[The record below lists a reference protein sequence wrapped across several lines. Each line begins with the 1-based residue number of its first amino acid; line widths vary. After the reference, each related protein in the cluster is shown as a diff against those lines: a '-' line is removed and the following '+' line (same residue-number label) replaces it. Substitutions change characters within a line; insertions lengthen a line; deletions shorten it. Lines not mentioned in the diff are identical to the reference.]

1 MATGKEIVTM
11 AITTNN
17 TPDSFSPDQVVI
29 TPDEAVPEALILR
42 AATVVTRTLDGDAPV
57 ALIPWVDDAD
67 ARFVAEGD
75 FMETD
80 TPTASEVTVGTAKIS
95 QLLRVSREQW
105 HTNPAGRL
113 LSNSTTRAIT
123 RKANEAFIAQPTGGA
138 VSLTG
143 IVHTPG
149 IITGDPI
156 TTNLDP
162 LADAVAQ
169 IENNNGQPGI
179 IIANPLA
186 WGALRNLKTADTAN
200 TSLLGAG
207 TNDTDKRL
215 LGIEVVTSAA
225 VPEGQLVIV
234 DPNAIAAAVGPFEV
248 FQSEHQYFEYDSI
261 AIRATWRIGWAV
273 QHANRLAVVNVGE

>member
-1 MATGKEIVTM
+1 MTTIK
-11 AITTNN
+11 TTN
-17 TPDSFSPDQVVI
+17 TPNSFSPDQVAF

-42 AATVVTRTLDGDAPV
+42 ASTVVTRTLDGDAPV
-57 ALIPWVDDAD
+57 ARIPWVNDAD
-67 ARFVAEGD
+67 AQFTAEGE
-75 FMETD
+75 FMEAD
-80 TPTASEVTVGTAKIS
+80 TPTASEVVVGTAKIS

-105 HTNPAGRL
+105 HTNPAGSL
-113 LSNSTTRAIT
+113 LSNSTTRAVT
-123 RKANEAFIAQPTGGA
+123 RKANEAFISQPTAGA

-143 IVHTPG
+143 IVNTEG
-149 IITGDPI
+149 IITGEPI

-186 WGALRNLKTADTAN
+186 WGALRNLKTGGDAN

-215 LGIEVVTSAA
+215 LGVEVVTSAA
-225 VPEGQLVIV
+225 VPEGQLIVV
-234 DPNAIAAAVGPFEV
+234 DPNAIASAVGPFEV

-273 QHANRLAVVNVGE
+273 QHADRIAVVNVGTEA

>member
-1 MATGKEIVTM
+1 MVENTIK
-11 AITTNN
+11 TTN

-29 TPDEAVPEALILR
+29 PAAEAVPEALILR
-42 AATVVTRTLDGDAPV
+42 ASTVVTRTLDGDAPV
-57 ALIPWVDDAD
+57 ARIPWVNDAD
-67 ARFVAEGD
+67 AQFVAEGN
-75 FMETD
+75 FMEAA
-80 TPTASEVTVGTAKIS
+80 TPETSEVIVGTAKIS

-105 HTNPAGRL
+105 HTNPAGQL
-113 LSNSTTRAIT
+113 LSASTTRAIT
-123 RKANEAFIAQPTGGA
+123 NKANDAFLAQATGGP
-138 VSLTG
+138 VPLTG
-143 IVHTPG
+143 IINTPG

-169 IENNNGQPGI
+169 IENNHGQPGI

-186 WGALRNLKTADTAN
+186 WGALRNLKTGSEAN
-200 TSLLGAG
+200 TNLLGAG

-215 LGIEVVTSAA
+215 LGVEVVTSAA
-225 VPEGQLVIV
+225 VPEGQMIVV
-234 DPNAIAAAVGPFEV
+234 DPTAIASAVGPFEV

-273 QHANRLAVVNVGE
+273 QHADRIAVIDVGTEPAA

>member
-1 MATGKEIVTM
+1 MVENTIR
-11 AITTNN
+11 TTN
-17 TPDSFSPDQVVI
+17 TPDSFSPDQVVF

-42 AATVVTRTLDGDAPV
+42 ASTVVTRTLDGDAPV
-57 ALIPWVDDAD
+57 ARVPWVNDAD
-67 ARFVAEGD
+67 AQFVAEGE
-75 FMETD
+75 FMEAD
-80 TPTASEVTVGTAKIS
+80 TPTASEVVVGTAKIS

-105 HTNPAGRL
+105 HTNPAGSL
-113 LSNSTTRAIT
+113 LSNSTTRAVT
-123 RKANEAFIAQPTGGA
+123 RKANEAFIAQPTGGP

-143 IVHTPG
+143 IVNTTG

-169 IENNNGQPGI
+169 IENNHGNPGI

-186 WGALRNLKTADTAN
+186 WGTLRNLKTGGDAN

-215 LGIEVVTSAA
+215 LGVEVVTSAA
-225 VPEGQLVIV
+225 VPEGQLIVV
-234 DPNAIAAAVGPFEV
+234 DPNAIASAVGPFEV
-248 FQSEHQYFEYDSI
+248 FQSGHQYFEYDSI

-273 QHANRLAVVNVGE
+273 QHADRIAVIDVGAEA

>member
-1 MATGKEIVTM
+1 MTTIK
-11 AITTNN
+11 TTN
-17 TPDSFSPDQVVI
+17 TPEAFSPDQVVI
-29 TPDEAVPEALILR
+29 PAAEAVPEALILR
-42 AATVVTRTLDGDAPV
+42 ASTVVTRTLDGDAPV
-57 ALIPWVDDAD
+57 ARIPWVDDAD
-67 ARFVAEGD
+67 AQFVAEGD
-75 FMETD
+75 FMEAA
-80 TPTASEVTVGTAKIS
+80 TPETSEVIVGTAKIS

-105 HTNPAGRL
+105 HTNPAGQL
-113 LSNSTTRAIT
+113 LSTSTTRAIT
-123 RKANEAFIAQPTGGA
+123 RKANEAFLAQATGGP

-143 IVHTPG
+143 IVNTEG

-156 TTNLDP
+156 TANLDP

-169 IENNNGQPGI
+169 IENNNGTPGI

-186 WGALRNLKTADTAN
+186 WGALRNLKTAGEAN

-215 LGIEVVTSAA
+215 LGVEVVTSAA
-225 VPEGQLVIV
+225 VPEGQLIVV
-234 DPNAIAAAVGPFEV
+234 DPNAIASAVGPFEV

-273 QHANRLAVVNVGE
+273 QHADRIAVVNVGTEA